1 MKEVPMEMRKC
12 FHLNLN
18 ENKTYQH
25 LQAVTEACKHGLK
38 INDQGRYFGKFGE
51 RNKLKI
57 KKIYKENKEL
67 RS

>member
-57 KKIYKENKEL
+57 KKKYIKKTRN
-67 RS
+67 